1 MAVHAY
7 SARYEPDWP
16 DHVFP
21 TEKYRLVAER
31 LRAAG
36 KTLVEPD
43 AATREQLL
51 LVHTPEY
58 LDRLERMTE
67 SPELGYMEFEVPCTR
82 TTVEAFKLSAG
93 GSILAARRA
102 LEDGAAGNV
111 GGGFHHAFADRGEGF
126 CLINDLAVLIRVLQ
140 AEGRI
145 RRAAVIDLDLH
156 QGNGTARIFRDDPD
170 VYTFSMHQEHNY
182 PVKERSTWDI
192 GLDDYAGD
200 DDYLPLLREAVPKI
214 LDGHK
219 PDLVVYQAGADCYEQ
234 DKLGLLKLSKGGI
247 AERDKIVY
255 RACRERKLPV
265 VTTLGGGYPI
275 RTEDVAEIHSRSLL
289 LLDDPPGSLT

>member
-1 MAVHAY
+1 MTIYTY
-7 SARYEPDWP
+7 SSRYEPDWP

-21 TEKYRLVAER
+21 MEKYRLVAEK

-36 KTLVEPD
+36 KTLVEPEPAD
-43 AATREQLL
+43 REQLL

-58 LDRLERMTE
+58 LDRLELMTGT
-67 SPELGYMEFEVPCTR
+67 PELGYMEFEVPCTR
-82 TTVEAFKLSAG
+82 TTVEAFKLAAG
-93 GSILAARRA
+93 GSILAGRRA

-111 GGGFHHAFADRGEGF
+111 GGGFHHAFAGHGEGF

-140 AEGRI
+140 KEGRI

-156 QGNGTARIFRDDPD
+156 QGNGTAKIFEDDPD

-182 PVKERSTWDI
+182 PIKQRSTWDI
-192 GLDDYAGD
+192 GLDDFTGD
-200 DDYLPLLREAVPKI
+200 DEYLGLLREAMPKI
-214 LDGHK
+214 LDTHK

-234 DKLGLLKLSKGGI
+234 DKLGLLKLTLGGI
-247 AERDKIVY
+247 AERDKTVY

-265 VTTLGGGYPI
+265 VSTLGGGYPR
-275 RTEDVAEIHSRSLL
+275 RTEDVVAIHSRSLL
-289 LLDDPPGSLT
+289 LLDEAL

>member
-7 SARYEPDWP
+7 SSRYEPDWP

-36 KTLVEPD
+36 KTLVEPEP
-43 AATREQLL
+43 ATRAQLL
-51 LVHTPEY
+51 LAHTPEY

-67 SPELGYMEFEVPCTR
+67 MPELGYAEFEVPCTR
-82 TTVEAFKLSAG
+82 TTVEAFKLAAG
-93 GSILAARRA
+93 GSILAGRRA

-111 GGGFHHAFADRGEGF
+111 GGGFHHAFAEHGEGF
-126 CLINDLAVLIRVLQ
+126 CLINDLAVMIRALQ
-140 AEGRI
+140 QEGRI

-156 QGNGTARIFRDDPD
+156 QGNGTAKIFQDDPD
-170 VYTFSMHQEHNY
+170 VYTFSMHQENNY

-200 DDYLPLLREAVPKI
+200 GEYLPLLRDAVPKI
-214 LDGHK
+214 LDAHK
-219 PDLVVYQAGADCYEQ
+219 PDLVVYQAGADCYEH
-234 DKLGLLKLSKGGI
+234 DKLGLLKLTMEGI
-247 AERDKIVY
+247 AERDRTVY
-255 RACRERKLPV
+255 RECRKRTIPV
-265 VTTLGGGYPI
+265 VATLGGGYPA
-275 RTEDVAEIHSRSLL
+275 RTGDVVAIHSRTLL
-289 LLDDPPGSLT
+289 LMDEDV

>member
-21 TEKYRLVAER
+21 AEKYRLVAER

-36 KTLVEPD
+36 KTIEEPEP
-43 AATREQLL
+43 ATREQLL
-51 LVHTPEY
+51 LVHTPDY
-58 LDRLERMTE
+58 LDRLERMT
-67 SPELGYMEFEVPCTR
+67 SMPELGYAEFEVPCTR
-82 TTVEAFKLSAG
+82 TTLEAFKLSAG

-102 LEDGAAGNV
+102 LEQGAAGNV
-111 GGGFHHAFADRGEGF
+111 GGGFHHAFAEHGEGF
-126 CLINDLAVLIRVLQ
+126 CLVNDLAVLIRVLQ
-140 AEGRI
+140 KEGRI
-145 RRAAVIDLDLH
+145 ARAAVIDLDLH
-156 QGNGTARIFRDDPD
+156 QGNGTAKIFEDDPR

-192 GLDDYAGD
+192 GLEDYTGD
-200 DDYLPLLREAVPKI
+200 DEYLALLRDAVPKI
-214 LDGHK
+214 LDAHR

-234 DKLGLLKLSKGGI
+234 DKLGLLKLTMGGI
-247 AERDKIVY
+247 AERDKMVY

-265 VTTLGGGYPI
+265 VATLGGGYPR
-275 RTEDVAEIHSRSLL
+275 RTEDVAAIHSRTLL
-289 LLDDPPGSLT
+289 LLDEAV